1 MKVLVLTVSDRAAQ
15 GVYEDR
21 SGPEIEKI
29 LRDNLPGISMAR
41 KTVPDEK
48 NEILESFED
57 NRDMDVIIT
66 TGGTGLGPR
75 DVTPEVTGE
84 FCEKLVPGIA
94 EYLRFR
100 SFEET
105 PNAALS
111 RAVAG
116 TAAGT
121 LIINFPGSVRG
132 AAFCAEVISPLLG
145 HAIDMVHGRG
155 H

>member
-1 MKVLVLTVSDRAAQ
+1 MKVLVLTVSDRVAQ

-29 LRDNLPGISMAR
+29 LRDNLPGISVER

-57 NRDMDVIIT
+57 NRDIDVIIT

-75 DVTPEVTGE
+75 DVTPEVTEE
-84 FCEKLVPGIA
+84 FCERMVPGIA
-94 EYLRFR
+94 EYLRFK

-116 TAAGT
+116 TAAAT